1 MAPAAPP
8 SSAVSLRDAVALS
21 GRFPLLAGVD
31 LEVAVGETVLVE
43 GPNGAGK
50 TSLLR
55 VCAGLVPLAS
65 GTLRILGLDPGRD
78 RTVVR
83 RRVGLLGHASH
94 LYDDLTVQ
102 ENVRFAVRAAGG
114 DRARI
119 VPACERWGLTG
130 RLARTPAAKLSA
142 GQRRRVALAA
152 LTARWPEVW
161 LLDEPHAG
169 LDAGARSLLDEAVAE
184 ASAAGVTILI
194 ASHEAGLV
202 EGLAHRAVTVTGG
215 RVTGE
220 RPLRP
225 ATVDPAGP
233 AAADRGSDALAR
245 PCEPSS
251 ATSATAS
258 PDSSSALSSEA
269 FAPSA
274 PSEPSAASAPSTPS
288 ASSARSTPVHSDAE
302 VAHVA

>member
-1 MAPAAPP
+1 MAPAAPSP
-8 SSAVSLRDAVALS
+8 PAVSLRDAVALS

-65 GTLRILGLDPGRD
+65 GRLTVLGLDPVRQ
-78 RTVVR
+78 RTAVR
-83 RRVGLLGHASH
+83 RRVGLLSHASH

-114 DRARI
+114 DAARI
-119 VPACERWGLTG
+119 APACERWGLTG
-130 RLARTPAAKLSA
+130 RLARTPAVRLSA
-142 GQRRRVALAA
+142 GQRRRVALAV

-169 LDAGARSLLDEAVAE
+169 LDAAARSLLDEAVAE
-184 ASAAGVTILI
+184 ASAARVTILI
-194 ASHEAGLV
+194 ASHESGAV
-202 EGLAHRAVTVTGG
+202 EGLAGRAVTVTGG
-215 RVTGE
+215 RVTAG
-220 RPLRP
+220 RVL
-225 ATVDPAGP
+225 AGP
-233 AAADRGSDALAR
+233 A
-245 PCEPSS
+245 
-251 ATSATAS
+251 S
-258 PDSSSALSSEA
+258 PGA
-269 FAPSA
+269 
-274 PSEPSAASAPSTPS
+274 AASTG
-288 ASSARSTPVHSDAE
+288 ASEGTGETVDRTDGTVDRTDGTVGVRVDGR